1 MKPRPSTRALTLFVS
16 SLAYLLA
23 LTATMAAPNRELKL
37 WPGVPPGDE
46 TFKAPTTKAEPKN
59 DGTLRIAVVTEPTLT
74 IFQAPAGRANGA
86 AVIVCPGGGYNILAW
101 DKEGTE
107 IAEWLNRLGVT
118 AAVLKYRVPR
128 RDPKD
133 PHVAPLRDGQ
143 RALRLVRQN
152 AAAWGIDP
160 ARVGILGFSAGGHL
174 AVMAGVAWE
183 KSTYSKL
190 DAADEL
196 SARPDF
202 VLPIYPAYLGDE
214 KKAGPLSP
222 LLTITSKT
230 PPMFIAVTHDDQ
242 LRGVNAALL
251 YVELKKADVAA
262 ELHIFTRGGHGY
274 GMRPSADPVSGWP
287 KLAEGWLRAMKYIPA
302 L

>member
-1 MKPRPSTRALTLFVS
+1 MNPRPSTRLRPLLVPAAAF
-16 SLAYLLA
+16 LLA
-23 LTATMAAPNRELKL
+23 MTSTLAATNRELKL

-74 IFQAPAGRANGA
+74 VFQAPAGRANGA
-86 AVIVCPGGGYNILAW
+86 AVVVCPGGGYNILAW

-107 IAEWLNRLGVT
+107 IAAWLNGLGVT

-128 RDPKD
+128 RDSKE
-133 PHVAPLRDGQ
+133 PHTAPLRDGQ

-152 AAAWGIDP
+152 AAAWGVDP

-174 AVMAGVAWE
+174 AVMAGVAWGQP
-183 KSTYSKL
+183 TYAKL

-222 LLTITSKT
+222 LLTINAKT

-251 YVELKKADVAA
+251 YAELKKADVAA

-287 KLAEGWLRAMKYIPA
+287 ALAEGWLRAMKFIPA
-302 L
+302 R

>member
-1 MKPRPSTRALTLFVS
+1 MIALAHLLTMTV
-16 SLAYLLA
+16 SLAA
-23 LTATMAAPNRELKL
+23 SNRELKL

-46 TFKAPTTKAEPKN
+46 TFKAPTPKAEQKN
-59 DGTLRIAVVTEPTLT
+59 DGTLRIPVVTEPTLT
-74 IFQAPAGRANGA
+74 LFQAPAGKANGA
-86 AVIVCPGGGYNILAW
+86 AVVVCPGGGYNILAW

-107 IAEWLNRLGVT
+107 IAEWLNGLGVT

-128 RDPKD
+128 RDPKE

-152 AAAWGIDP
+152 AKAWGVDP

-174 AVMAGVAWE
+174 AVMAGMAWGQ
-183 KSTYSKL
+183 STYPKL

-222 LLTITSKT
+222 LLTITPKT

-251 YVELKKADVAA
+251 YAELKKADVAA

-274 GMRPSADPVSGWP
+274 GMRPSEDPVSGWP

-302 L
+302 R

>member
-1 MKPRPSTRALTLFVS
+1 MNPRPFSRVRSLLLSAVAST
-16 SLAYLLA
+16 LAF
-23 LTATMAAPNRELKL
+23 TTSMAASNRELKL

-46 TFKAPTTKAEPKN
+46 AFKAPVSKSEQKN

-74 IFQAPAGRANGA
+74 VFPAPAGKANGT
-86 AVIVCPGGGYNILAW
+86 AVVVCPGGGYNLLAW

-107 IAEWLNRLGVT
+107 IAEWLNTLGVT

-152 AAAWGIDP
+152 AKAWGVDP

-174 AVMAGVAWE
+174 AVLAGVAWGQ
-183 KSTYSKL
+183 STYPKA
-190 DAADEL
+190 DAADDL
-196 SARPDF
+196 SSRPDF

-222 LLTITSKT
+222 LLTITPKT

-251 YVELKKADVAA
+251 YAELKKVDVAA

-274 GMRPSADPVSGWP
+274 GMRPSQDPVSGWP
-287 KLAEGWLRAMKYIPA
+287 TLAEGWLRAMKYIPA
-302 L
+302 R